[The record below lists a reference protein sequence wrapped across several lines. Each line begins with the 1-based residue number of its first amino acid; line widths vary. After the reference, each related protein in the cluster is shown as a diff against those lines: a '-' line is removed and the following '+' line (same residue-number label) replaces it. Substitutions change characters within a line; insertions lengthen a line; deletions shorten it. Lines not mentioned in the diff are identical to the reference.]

1 MSLAIELPILIA
13 GLAVIWWAGDKAVR
27 YATESAEI
35 LGITGF
41 TTGFIIMSISTGMPE
56 ITTSII
62 AMLNSSTELSVGN
75 ILGSNLVNLT
85 LVLGIA
91 AIAASHMKIDKKH
104 ESSLVKIMV
113 LITAVTGLIF
123 LTGSLN
129 PLHGILLLA
138 TYGGAIFWLQKG
150 GLMDKI
156 MKEEQEEAEDELEEE
171 AFSGPYATFGK
182 LLGSTALVIIG
193 AELTVGS
200 AVEIG
205 KILDIPLEVVGAT
218 AVGIGT
224 GLPEL
229 SLELNAVKK
238 REYGLALGNIFGSV
252 LVNFTLVLG
261 MVSIFSPISI
271 NIDALIHLLPFL
283 GASLILIWYT
293 VLREHQIS
301 REIGLALVLFYMIYL
316 FEEIGFIL

>member
-1 MSLAIELPILIA
+1 MSLALELPVLIG
-13 GLAVIWWAGDKAVR
+13 GLAVIWWAGDKSVR

-41 TTGFIIMSISTGMPE
+41 TTGFIIMSVSTGMPE
-56 ITTSII
+56 ISTAII
-62 AMLNSSTELSVGN
+62 SMLNNSAELSVGN

-91 AIAASHMKIDKKH
+91 AIAANHMKINKEH

-123 LTGSLN
+123 VTGSLN
-129 PLHGILLLA
+129 PLHGFLLLA
-138 TYGGAIFWLQKG
+138 TYVGAIIWLQKG

-171 AFSGPYATFGK
+171 AFSGPYATFAK
-182 LLGSTALVIIG
+182 LIGSTALVIIG

-200 AVEIG
+200 AIEIG
-205 KILDIPLEVVGAT
+205 KIIDVPLEVIGAT
-218 AVGIGT
+218 AVAIGT

-238 REYGLALGNIFGSV
+238 REYGLALGNVFGSV

-261 MVSIFSPISI
+261 MMSVFSPVSI
-271 NIDALIHLLPFL
+271 NVNALIHLLPFL
-283 GASLILIWYT
+283 GASLALIWYT
-293 VLREHQIS
+293 VLREHEIS
-301 REIGLALVLFYMIYL
+301 REVGLALILFFILYL